1 MSAGSFFGPAVM
13 PRRCLRITRGVR
25 GRCAMTLVEILIVVL
40 ILGIL
45 AMVVIPK
52 YVGAETEARVS
63 AVQENLHS
71 VQTAIALYHAT
82 NGTWPT
88 VIEADWF
95 VGGEVPNNPFD
106 PDNPT
111 GTRYQ
116 NIVGK
121 LHPSAKS
128 VNANGSFWYNKAN
141 GSFRARVADG
151 GNADVLEQYNL
162 VNGCRLTAIN
172 QIK

>member
-1 MSAGSFFGPAVM
+1 
-13 PRRCLRITRGVR
+13 
-25 GRCAMTLVEILIVVL
+25 MTLIEILIVVL
-40 ILGIL
+40 VLAIL
-45 AMVVIPK
+45 AMGVIPQ
-52 YVGAETEARVS
+52 YADAETEARVS

-71 VQTAIALYHAT
+71 VQTSIALYHAT
-82 NGTWPT
+82 TGTWPT
-88 VIEADWF
+88 VIQANWF
-95 VGGEVPNNPFD
+95 VGGKVPSNPFA

-111 GTRYQ
+111 GIKYQ

-121 LHPSAKS
+121 LHPSTKN

-162 VNGCRLTAIN
+162 VNGSQLTVIN
-172 QIK
+172 QIN